1 MNCKNCGSPVEPG
14 KKFCGECGQPV
25 VVDPPPTE
33 APPPLPDDIPTQLA
47 YEPAPPEEV
56 WVLSR
61 PGLEPIIVGETTLLG
76 RGTDCDYMLDDTQAS
91 RRHALIEKG
100 EEGYTLIDQDSS
112 NGTFV
117 DEERIFGPVLL
128 SEGDTIRIGQT
139 VFTFEQLAETE
150 AKAESEAAQPPA
162 AQQAEPAPPAKSAV
176 EATPQEEAVV
186 EATPPVDDAVEAT
199 PPVEVA
205 SEPASPAES
214 SAASVQAQ
222 APAETFCPSCGA
234 ALEPG
239 IAFCGECGH
248 QLTAAPAAGQPQ
260 AAVPDWDPI
269 EAMEPQPID
278 ARRIHFSRKG
288 LRIGCLVVVGVGL
301 ALTCF
306 LYVLDYLVGLLL

>member
-61 PGLEPIIVGETTLLG
+61 PGVEPIVLGETTLLG

-100 EEGYTLIDQDSS
+100 EEGYTLTDQDSS

-128 SEGDTIRIGQT
+128 AEGDTIRIGQT
-139 VFTFEQLAETE
+139 SFTFEQLADTE
-150 AKAESEAAQPPA
+150 AEVEPEGAEPPA
-162 AQQAEPAPPAKSAV
+162 AQQAEPAPPAA
-176 EATPQEEAVV
+176 PVV
-186 EATPPVDDAVEAT
+186 ETPPAAEPEVET
-199 PPVEVA
+199 PPPLA
-205 SEPASPAES
+205 AAPEPAPRVESPA
-214 SAASVQAQ
+214 APGQVQ
-222 APAETFCPSCGA
+222 APAGSFCPACGA

-269 EAMEPQPID
+269 EAMKPQPID